1 MLEKVVSPEG
11 TAERAMVPAYRV
23 AGKTGTVR
31 KLSAKGGYR
40 DDSYQALFAGFAPVS
55 KPRFV
60 LVVVIDEP
68 GLDQYYGGEVAAPV
82 FAKIMADALRLRGVP
97 PDAAGQAKQIVVRRQ
112 EADLGA

>member
-1 MLEKVVSPEG
+1 
-11 TAERAMVPAYRV
+11 V

-31 KLSAKGGYR
+31 KLSAQGGYR

-55 KPRFV
+55 EPRFV

-82 FAKIMADALRLRGVP
+82 FAKIMADALRLWGVP
-97 PDAAGQAKQIVVRRQ
+97 PDAGDRAKQIVLSRQ
-112 EADLGA
+112 EADVGA